1 MFKNILNGIYGVAA
15 EILFAGALIAAGLI
29 ISLLF
34 FL

>member
-1 MFKNILNGIYGVAA
+1 MFKNVLNGITGVAA
-15 EILFAGALIAAGLI
+15 EILFAGALIIVGLV

>member
-1 MFKNILNGIYGVAA
+1 MLKNIFSGTFGIIA
-15 EILFAGALIAAGLI
+15 EILFAGALIAVGLV